1 MKRNSTNI
9 REFIPPVC
17 EVILVEAEEVI
28 CASGDPTGSEMEI
41 IEEIEGEW

>member
-9 REFIPPVC
+9 KEFIPPVC

-28 CASGDPTGSEMEI
+28 CASDPRSSSTEI
-41 IEEIEGEW
+41 IDEEDGEW